1 MRAVSFLAAACAV
14 LAARSPAA
22 SPLRRHR
29 APSAPLARVSFG
41 ALPPVGSY
49 VGLEPIDA
57 VGMGLRHCD
66 YVSSV
71 CPSES
76 GNDDFRFKIV
86 KALNGECMCGGVM
99 SDATEMP
106 LPPLAMLSPQ
116 FTFSRSQIPLGDPA
130 PAFSL
135 QSANFPDQYLSPV
148 AGNANG
154 AIGINAGP
162 PAADATW
169 RFIPGLADPTNYS
182 LASVGKAG
190 RYVGRVKANNAP
202 CHYSAPSGDVVLTDG
217 SDAVAATF
225 IVGAPPPPPLPP
237 TTINVTASAAA
248 STHRVNPYF
257 IGCHTDPVS
266 SMERR
271 SRRLGPSPP
280 SRPPRLCPARHRFP
294 LPAPRATRKSPAA
307 GTRSWCTASHLSR
320 ARRPSR
326 ATRGTTLRLPA

>member
-1 MRAVSFLAAACAV
+1 M
-14 LAARSPAA
+14 
-22 SPLRRHR
+22 
-29 APSAPLARVSFG
+29 
-41 ALPPVGSY
+41 GSY

-66 YVSSV
+66 YVASV

-86 KALNGECMCGGVM
+86 KALNG
-99 SDATEMP
+99 DA
-106 LPPLAMLSPQ
+106 
-116 FTFSRSQIPLGDPA
+116 A

-148 AGNANG
+148 AGDANG

-190 RYVGRVKANNAP
+190 RYVGRAKTNNAP

-225 IVGAPPPPPLPP
+225 IVGAPPPPPPLPP

-266 SMERR
+266 FTERR
-271 SRRLGPSPP
+271 DGRLAPVLHLARRASVLLATDFLRPSPA
-280 SRPPRLCPARHRFP
+280 S
-294 LPAPRATRKSPAA
+294 RATRKSPAA
-307 GTRSWCTASHLSR
+307 GTRSSCTASPLSR